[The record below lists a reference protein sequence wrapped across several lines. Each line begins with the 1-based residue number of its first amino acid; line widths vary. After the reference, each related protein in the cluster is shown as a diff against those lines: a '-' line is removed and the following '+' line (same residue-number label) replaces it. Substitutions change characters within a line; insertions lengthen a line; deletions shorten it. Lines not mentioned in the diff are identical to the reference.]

1 MEAISFHGFF
11 FAFFRPV
18 DSLDLLVPAG
28 SKSAVDL

>member
-18 DSLDLLVPAG
+18 EPLDPLVLAG
-28 SKSAVDL
+28 SKSAIDL